1 MHTCAG
7 PDLCDVSY
15 RPKQVLT
22 AEWLNVCKMGKAPFA
37 PYHQFTLG
45 ARKIVIQDRAI
56 GGG

>member
-7 PDLCDVSY
+7 PDPCDPSY

-37 PYHQFTLG
+37 PFAVAYDAKCLSSPHV
-45 ARKIVIQDRAI
+45 A
-56 GGG
+56 